1 MAKAI
6 IGIAAVSYTFYPH
19 GDVSSENILR
29 LSFLMA
35 VGVLFLLDAAMKQE
49 SYEC

>member
-6 IGIAAVSYTFYPH
+6 IGIAAVSYALYPH